1 MKRLLLLVAILT
13 LAASPVFGQAWVPT
27 PLVIDVQDQVDY
39 AFDGTDIDIPFSQ
52 TGKPAKVWLI
62 VNTKLDDAEKPVA
75 VMNGFRGWHFV
86 NGIDTTVYVSA
97 GRDYDASAT
106 NVFPWSGQGNERE
119 YEDYVDGAPLAPG
132 TYSFYLLG
140 YDNRSARELANDF
153 VACGDFMWPT
163 MARFYP
169 YDETGAMRAQVMMG
183 GGARSPA
190 DNSTRFDSFTWYKW
204 NLGDD
209 PLDESLFETTWIWG
223 YQTGDLAEGERQ
235 TYGPGFFDPND
246 YDTFY
251 YTTHKYWENVVRPA
265 KYTFVPGGEAVEDIA
280 WNDWD
285 SDAVWFFAGTKTGA
299 SEPSNLQYDDDW
311 IYQNDCGHSPINFKC
326 DLIRA
331 FAWDDPTDV
340 QFDTFLDEFFSAT
353 PVPDTVRERY
363 SAEAN
368 RFERNVIQGQFFMSG
383 DVTCLT
389 ELVDT
394 HKMLDGADKP
404 WSKDGS
410 GYVVWGNSNGDFF
423 TDKMPYPNPEHP
435 ENVWACHTY
444 EPRNFNDMRKAPS
457 PADMNGFM
465 LDFIEFSGLYSCA
478 AYAQDGSGIDYVQ
491 FADDS
496 FSAGGDNTQK
506 KGLGETLDYGGQ
518 FDGIYVLKP
527 MQANPSWG
535 NIVYDGTCW
544 FGWDSDGGII
554 TSGGTAVES
563 DAPAAFS
570 VAQNSPNPFNPS
582 TTINFS
588 LARDGQVTVDVFN
601 IAGQKV
607 DTLVNDFMTTG
618 SHSVI
623 WDASGQAAGVYF
635 YTVSSGDFTKTIKM
649 TLLK

>member
-1 MKRLLLLVAILT
+1 MLT
-13 LAASPVFGQAWVPT
+13 LIASTAFGQAWVPT
-27 PLVIDVQDQVDY
+27 PLVIDVQDEVKYD
-39 AFDGTDIDIPFSQ
+39 FDGTDIDIPFSQ
-52 TGKPAKVWLI
+52 TGKPAMIWLI
-62 VNTKLDDAEKPVA
+62 VNTMLDDAEKPVA

-97 GRDYDASAT
+97 GREYDPSAT
-106 NVFPWSGQGNERE
+106 NTFPWNGHGNERE
-119 YEDYVDGAPLAPG
+119 YEDYQDGDPIAPG
-132 TYSFYLLG
+132 TYAYYLLG
-140 YDNRSARELANDF
+140 FDNKNARELVSDF

-169 YDETGAMRAQVMMG
+169 YDETGAMRARPMMG
-183 GGARSPA
+183 GGARAPA
-190 DNSTRFDSFTWYKW
+190 DNSTRFDAFTWYKW
-204 NLGDD
+204 TLGDD
-209 PLDESLFETTWIWG
+209 PLDESLFETTWLFG
-223 YQTGDLAEGERQ
+223 YQTGDLAEDVRQ
-235 TYGPGFFDPND
+235 TYGPGFYDPKD

-251 YTTHKYWENVVRPA
+251 FTTHKYWENKVRPA
-265 KYTFVPGGEAVEDIA
+265 KYTFVPGGEAVEDTE

-285 SDAVWFFAGTKTGA
+285 SDAVWFFAGTKRTA
-299 SEPSNLQYDDDW
+299 SEPSNLQFDDNW

-331 FAWDDPTDV
+331 FAWDDPEDV
-340 QFDTFLDEFFSAT
+340 QFDIFLDEFFSAN
-353 PVPDTVRERY
+353 PIEDTVRERY

-368 RFERNVIQGQFFMSG
+368 RFETNYIQGQYFMTG

-389 ELVDT
+389 ELVDCN
-394 HKMLDGADKP
+394 KMLEGGDQP
-404 WSKDGS
+404 WSSDGS

-435 ENVWACHTY
+435 ENVWACDTY
-444 EPRNFNDMRKAPS
+444 EPRNANDPRKATS

-465 LDFIEFSGLYSCA
+465 LDFLEFHGLYSCA
-478 AYAQDGSGIDYVQ
+478 AYTQDGSGIDLLR

-506 KGLGETLDYGGQ
+506 KGNGSTLDIGSIY
-518 FDGIYVLKP
+518 DGIYMLHP
-527 MQANPSWG
+527 MQAEPSWG
-535 NIVYDGTCW
+535 SREYSATNWIP
-544 FGWDSDGGII
+544 WDSDGGII
-554 TSGGTAVES
+554 TSEDVAVES

-588 LARDGQVTVDVFN
+588 LAQDGQVTVDVFN

-607 DTLVNDFMTTG
+607 DTLVNDFMTSG
-618 SHSVI
+618 SHAVV

-635 YTVSSGDFTKTIKM
+635 YTVASGDFTKTMKM